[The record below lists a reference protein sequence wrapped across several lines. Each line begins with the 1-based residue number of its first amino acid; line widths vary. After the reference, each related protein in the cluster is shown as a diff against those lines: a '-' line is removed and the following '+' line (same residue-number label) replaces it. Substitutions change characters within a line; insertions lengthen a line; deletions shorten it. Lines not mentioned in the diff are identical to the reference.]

1 MQQRLLLHLTA
12 VVLRGAAHDSCCCCA
27 LLHVSK
33 NIARSLLRILEI
45 VDSFLLS
52 LVSLAHFAMCETTT
66 TGTPTLSAEGR
77 KVWGVAGGR
86 AGGCGVVL
94 TP

>member
-1 MQQRLLLHLTA
+1 VGITGSTPGTMA
-12 VVLRGAAHDSCCCCA
+12 
-27 LLHVSK
+27 
-33 NIARSLLRILEI
+33 I
-45 VDSFLLS
+45 
-52 LVSLAHFAMCETTT
+52 SLAHFAMCETTT